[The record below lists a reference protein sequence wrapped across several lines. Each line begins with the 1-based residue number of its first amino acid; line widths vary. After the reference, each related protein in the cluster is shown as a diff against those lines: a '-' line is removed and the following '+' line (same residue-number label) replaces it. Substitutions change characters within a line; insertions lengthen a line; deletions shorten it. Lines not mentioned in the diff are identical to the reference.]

1 MQGHMAKEVRGG
13 EMGTEIQ
20 FCTLAHFPASVNLMN
35 LRKAVWVDE
44 GSDQPGA
51 LQDQECKQAQ
61 RWLLLHRLLR
71 LLF

>member
-35 LRKAVWVDE
+35 LRKAIWVDE
-44 GSDQPGA
+44 GA